1 MTALREL
8 APVIPIRRMGRP
20 SEADNLRLELA
31 ARRDEEL
38 DMNRLASALVR
49 RMRFFAH
56 ESGRAAEATVNPLGY
71 LLPRH
76 AARWDDSDGAA

>member
-20 SEADNLRLELA
+20 SEADNLRMELA

-38 DMNRLASALVR
+38 DINRLASALVR
-49 RMRFFAH
+49 RMRFARDI
-56 ESGRAAEATVNPLGY
+56 GPAAEATASHLAY
-71 LLPRH
+71 LLARH
-76 AARWDDSDGAA
+76 AARWAGDDAA

>member
-20 SEADNLRLELA
+20 SEADNLRMELA

-49 RMRFFAH
+49 RMRFFARDI
-56 ESGRAAEATVNPLGY
+56 GPAAEATASHLAY
-71 LLPRH
+71 LLARH
-76 AARWDDSDGAA
+76 AARWAGDDAA